1 MQLKRSLLL
10 HNDRSRVSGWF
21 KLRFGPHT
29 PEVKQISVCEFG
41 AEPPF
46 FEVQMKLW
54 RKKNM
59 KELKLIH
66 FNVSHCEIELAY
78 LQPAADKHILNRL
91 FLLKNPVEE

>member
-1 MQLKRSLLL
+1 
-10 HNDRSRVSGWF
+10 
-21 KLRFGPHT
+21 
-29 PEVKQISVCEFG
+29 
-41 AEPPF
+41 
-46 FEVQMKLW
+46 
-54 RKKNM
+54 M